1 MKDYLLNFTK
11 GLAMGA
17 ANVIPGVSGGT
28 IALITGIF
36 QKIIDSFKSFDIT
49 ALRLFFTGKFK
60 EFAKHTNLYFL
71 ISVFLGAVISILS
84 FAKVLSFLF
93 DNYPIHVWSYFFGL
107 ILASVFYVGKT
118 IDKWSFSTIIFF
130 ILGTAIA
137 IFISILNPA
146 KENDSILYLFICGVI
161 AACSMIL
168 PGLSGSFIL
177 ILLGNYHLVMIDSV
191 INFDMYV
198 LLPVVFGAGFGL
210 LAFSYF
216 LSWIYKKYRNQTIA
230 ILTGFILGSLSILWP
245 WKQTISTYIDRH
257 GIVKPFIQKNILPNN
272 YLDITNNDPH
282 IMAAIIFVILGFLTI
297 FILEKL
303 AQAKSKTTN

>member
-36 QKIIDSFKSFDIT
+36 QKIIDSIKSFNIT
-49 ALRLFFTGKFK
+49 ALRLLFTGKFK
-60 EFAKHTNLYFL
+60 EFVKYTNLYFL
-71 ISVFLGAVISILS
+71 ITVFSGAVISIFSL
-84 FAKVLSFLF
+84 AKVLEYLF
-93 DNYPIHVWSYFFGL
+93 NNYPIPVWAYFFGL

-118 IDKWSFSTIIFF
+118 VDKWSFSIILFF

-137 IFISILNPA
+137 ILISLLNPA

-168 PGLSGSFIL
+168 PGLSGSFVL
-177 ILLGNYHLVMIDSV
+177 ILLGNYRLVMIDSV
-191 INFDMYV
+191 TNLDMYV

-210 LAFSYF
+210 LAFSYL
-216 LSWIYKKYRNQTIA
+216 LSWIYKKYRNQIIA
-230 ILTGFILGSLSILWP
+230 LLTGFILGSLSILWP
-245 WKQTISTYIDRH
+245 WKKIISTYIDKH
-257 GIVKPFIQKNILPNN
+257 GVVKPLLQKNILPNH
-272 YLDITNNDPH
+272 YLDITNKDPH
-282 IMAAIIFVILGFLTI
+282 IIAAIIFVILGFLTI
-297 FILEKL
+297 VIIERF
-303 AQAKSKTTN
+303 AQAKVETDN